1 MNNTMGNGSVLD
13 ASVQEVQ
20 ARFRDD
26 AALQVAIEQ
35 LGLAGY
41 DRADLSL
48 PEDQSGSGL
57 SASSDDVDN
66 QQLRTMGSS
75 MAGAAAAFALAGAT
89 IATGGAAGVAVLGAA
104 AIGAGTTAAASAAGA
119 ALEDSGDQAGVD
131 QRDQQGAEGLLLLG
145 VRTRGEA
152 QVQQVMTILHA
163 AGATEVRPLAQSE
176 AALTSGISSA
186 SWTGS

>member
-1 MNNTMGNGSVLD
+1 MNGTMGNGSVLE
-13 ASVQEVQ
+13 ASAQEVQ

-26 AALQVAIEQ
+26 AALQGAIGQ

-75 MAGAAAAFALAGAT
+75 MAGTVAAFALAGAT

-104 AIGAGTTAAASAAGA
+104 AIGAGD
-119 ALEDSGDQAGVD
+119 DSG
-131 QRDQQGAEGLLLLG
+131 
-145 VRTRGEA
+145 
-152 QVQQVMTILHA
+152 
-163 AGATEVRPLAQSE
+163 
-176 AALTSGISSA
+176 GISGRSGLGGQRGPGRRRPA
-186 SWTGS
+186 RPAGSGRPAAPRRSDTR